1 MAYANGAGSLVSLT
15 FDDGLDC
22 HKSVVLDVLA
32 WHRLTAT
39 FFLIGA
45 DNCDGPRQDDVW
57 LANAMPD
64 SSFDAATWRDAYG
77 FGHEIGSH
85 SVNHRKAHTL
95 SVGDCVWEAQ
105 ESKRYLEDKIG
116 GRVTSFCYPF
126 TDAPAPLQGA
136 VQGCGY
142 TQARGGRGAKVD
154 KYLQPGDG
162 TNLFNTPCFHVG
174 PQTIYEAGE
183 WISTNS
189 KRGTWLTLMFHG
201 VDDVRAWDNISLFN
215 FVNLCGK
222 LRDAADTAVV
232 TFAQGAALYRAGRC
246 K

>member
-1 MAYANGAGSLVSLT
+1 MKYANGAGSLVSLT

-32 WHRLTAT
+32 HYMLDAT

-64 SSFDAATWRDAYG
+64 SAFDTATWRDAYL

-201 VDDVRAWDNISLFN
+201 VDDVRAWDNISLYN

-222 LRDAADTAVV
+222 LQDAADTAVV
-232 TFAQGAALYRAGRC
+232 TYASGAALYRAGRC
-246 K
+246 R